1 MVFQSHHQTSRKYDQ
16 PGRDSMI
23 CNLISLGLG
32 WRSVKEKCMF
42 QTLIDALEAPKRH
55 ARGDYKNKTIINN
68 IESSVREQ
76 MSNGL
81 IEIEKHLFR

>member
-1 MVFQSHHQTSRKYDQ
+1 
-16 PGRDSMI
+16 
-23 CNLISLGLG
+23 
-32 WRSVKEKCMF
+32 MF
-42 QTLIDALEAPKRH
+42 QTLIDALEAPKSH